1 MGNLSYSNNLDEHKT
16 ADFGTAAAIMT
27 CGFSIRR
34 TDKDGRRV
42 FFVFDNSDDLQKV
55 VDDYRSCDLL
65 VSARRYFEN
74 TKMLKDILYN
84 E

>member
-1 MGNLSYSNNLDEHKT
+1 MAIEHEIRIS
-16 ADFGTAAAIMT
+16 DFGTAAAILS
-27 CGFSIRR
+27 CGFSIRC

-42 FFVFDNSDDLQKV
+42 FFVFDNSDELQKV
-55 VDDYRSCDLL
+55 IDDYRSGDLV